1 MENFNGNLNGIYV
14 WFSAICLFIVD
25 ETFKDDHQYKKKNIS
40 NLDIFPLISEW
51 YCADSDSEINLSMWC
66 QTHYDVTDKRQ
77 KHQFWR
83 SQQTL

>member
-1 MENFNGNLNGIYV
+1 
-14 WFSAICLFIVD
+14 
-25 ETFKDDHQYKKKNIS
+25 
-40 NLDIFPLISEW
+40 LDIFPLISEW

>member
-40 NLDIFPLISEW
+40 NLDIFPLISE
-51 YCADSDSEINLSMWC
+51 
-66 QTHYDVTDKRQ
+66 
-77 KHQFWR
+77 
-83 SQQTL
+83 

>member
-1 MENFNGNLNGIYV
+1 LDIFPL
-14 WFSAICLFIVD
+14 
-25 ETFKDDHQYKKKNIS
+25 IS
-40 NLDIFPLISEW
+40 EWYCADLDIFPLISEW